1 MSFVKY
7 VQSLAWFLSHSSW
20 DEFLCFAACLWLRC
34 IGWPRFTPQ
43 SVQVLKLE
51 APISVFR
58 LSPGVGSLPV
68 VAPCVWR
75 MGCHLRGLR
84 NITVISCPVST
95 DGPDYV
101 SLRTQ
106 PSVFDAVLTAVT
118 GASVQSECACFSRP
132 EPTHVHWIHHG
143 SLLGSQRRAG
153 ASSVWPGSK
162 WETTVSCGGPRDPA
176 GLLQEVTI
184 QRPHECNHR
193 ALQTF

>member
-51 APISVFR
+51 APITVFR

-75 MGCHLRGLR
+75 MGCHPRGLR
-84 NITVISCPVST
+84 SITVISCPVST

-101 SLRTQ
+101 SLWTQ
-106 PSVFDAVLTAVT
+106 PGVFDAVLTAVT

-132 EPTHVHWIHHG
+132 EPTHVPLDPSWLPPSVSEESR
-143 SLLGSQRRAG
+143 SLLSLAWEQMGNYGVLWRTRRPSWPPTGSHHPA
-153 ASSVWPGSK
+153 AS
-162 WETTVSCGGPRDPA
+162 
-176 GLLQEVTI
+176 
-184 QRPHECNHR
+184 
-193 ALQTF
+193 